1 MNRYLRVCLVVS
13 VAMFLFGSLS
23 FGQVPVPVTAQPG
36 TQGSAGPA
44 VTIKLVVVLSKY
56 EGDKKISS
64 VPYTLSLVPGKP
76 GSIRAGSEIPVPTS
90 AFNSTGTQTT
100 TSYTLQ
106 QVGSQIDATVNP
118 TADGKYNLT
127 LSVTDRDR
135 TSTNNNPAVPNVPT
149 FKNMVSSS
157 SAILSNGESIQFT
170 SSTERASNES
180 LKIDVTLTVGNK

>member
-1 MNRYLRVCLVVS
+1 
-13 VAMFLFGSLS
+13 MFLFGTLS
-23 FGQVPVPVTAQPG
+23 FGQAPVPGPGQPG
-36 TQGSAGPA
+36 TQGSAAPA
-44 VTIKLVVVLSKY
+44 VTIRLVVVLSKY

-90 AFNSTGTQTT
+90 SMITT
-100 TSYTLQ
+100 PTVGDKPVTSYTLQ

-118 TADGKYNLT
+118 TPDGKYNLT

-135 TSTNNNPAVPNVPT
+135 TAPSSAQAAGTVPNVPT

-157 SAILSNGESIQFT
+157 SAILGNGESIQFT

>member
-1 MNRYLRVCLVVS
+1 MSLLSTIAVGQTPAPAAAPQSSGTTIRLLV
-13 VAMFLFGSLS
+13 
-23 FGQVPVPVTAQPG
+23 
-36 TQGSAGPA
+36 
-44 VTIKLVVVLSKY
+44 ILSKY

-76 GSIRAGSEIPVPTS
+76 GSIRAGSEIPVPTTS
-90 AFNSTGTQTT
+90 ITGGDKPNTT

-118 TADGKYNLT
+118 TTDGKYSLQ

-135 TSTNNNPAVPNVPT
+135 TSANNPAVPNVPT

-157 SAILSNGESIQFT
+157 SAILSNGETIQFT
-170 SSTERASNES
+170 SSTERTSNES

>member
-1 MNRYLRVCLVVS
+1 MS
-13 VAMFLFGSLS
+13 LFGTLS
-23 FGQVPVPVTAQPG
+23 FGQAPAGQAPG
-36 TQGSAGPA
+36 TAAPA
-44 VTIKLVVVLSKY
+44 AQAPATTIRLLVVLSKY

-76 GSIRAGSEIPVPTS
+76 GSIRAGSEIPVPT
-90 AFNSTGTQTT
+90 TT
-100 TSYTLQ
+100 FAVTADKPATSSYTLQ
-106 QVGSQIDATVNP
+106 QIGSQIDATVNP
-118 TADGKYNLT
+118 TTDGKYNLT

-135 TSTNNNPAVPNVPT
+135 TSATSPAFPNVPT

-157 SAILSNGESIQFT
+157 SAILANGESIQFT

>member
-1 MNRYLRVCLVVS
+1 
-13 VAMFLFGSLS
+13 MFLFGTLS
-23 FGQVPVPVTAQPG
+23 FGQVPAPFGQVPAPVTAQQPG

-90 AFNSTGTQTT
+90 SFNSAGTQTT

-118 TADGKYNLT
+118 TGDGKYNLT

-135 TSTNNNPAVPNVPT
+135 TSTTNNPGVPNVPT
-149 FKNMVSSS
+149 FKNMSSSS
-157 SAILSNGESIQFT
+157 SAILGNGESIQFT